1 VKVSRLS
8 RGVPVGGE
16 IEHVDSGT
24 LAQSFLDRKSL

>member
-1 VKVSRLS
+1 
-8 RGVPVGGE
+8 VPVGGE